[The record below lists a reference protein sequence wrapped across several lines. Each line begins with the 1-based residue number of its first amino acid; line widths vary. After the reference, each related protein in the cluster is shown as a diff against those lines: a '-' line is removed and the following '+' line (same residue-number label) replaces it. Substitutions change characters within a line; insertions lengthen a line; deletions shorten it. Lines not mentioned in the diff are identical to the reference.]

1 MIGFRAFGV
10 YFSMPILTL
19 LAPVLALRLGMK
31 ASMAGIGIS
40 LGLHELGHIAA
51 ARALGVE
58 IREIRLMPFGG
69 SARMENPY
77 LLPAGRLAMVAAA
90 GPVASLMAMLAAAA
104 LAEWGLIGAGQ
115 AGMIWRPSLMM
126 LAFNLLPALPL
137 DGGRMLY
144 CAVQGRLGEGRA
156 LRLGIWLGRILAGL
170 LLLGCLY
177 LRLRAGRWNLSF
189 LLAAVFLLSSGG
201 DERSAME
208 KSRLTRLEEALA
220 GGRSPLPLR
229 LYQVDAE
236 TPVQEAARLM
246 RAREG
251 AWFIVAKDGER
262 LRLIDG
268 RRVLREAVEGDSGVE
283 IGALKD
289 AAEGRSQLEYKQKA

>member
-1 MIGFRAFGV
+1 MIGFQAFGV

-58 IREIRLMPFGG
+58 IREIRLTPFGG

-104 LAEWGLIGAGQ
+104 LAQWGLLGAEQ
-115 AGMIWRPSLMM
+115 AAWLWRPSLMM
-126 LAFNLLPALPL
+126 LLFNLLPALPL

-144 CAVQGRLGEGRA
+144 CAMQGRLGEGRA
-156 LRLGIWLGRILAGL
+156 LRLGIWLGRILAGAIL
-170 LLLGCLY
+170 AGSIY

-189 LLAAVFLLSSGG
+189 LLAAVFLLTSGG

-208 KSRLTRLEEALA
+208 RSRLTRLEEALA
-220 GGRSPLPLR
+220 GRRSPLPLR
-229 LYQVDAE
+229 LYQVDAK
-236 TPVQEAARLM
+236 TPVREAAQLM

-251 AWFIVAKDGER
+251 TWFIVAVDGKR
-262 LRLIDG
+262 PRLIDG
-268 RRVLREAVEGDSGVE
+268 RHVLRQAVEGDGGLG
-283 IGALKD
+283 IGALED
-289 AAEGRSQLEYKQKA
+289 VAESSRQFEYKQKA

>member
-10 YFSMPILTL
+10 YFSMPVLTL

-40 LGLHELGHIAA
+40 MGLHELGHIAA

-58 IREIRLMPFGG
+58 IREIRLTPFGG

-90 GPVASLMAMLAAAA
+90 GPMASLMVMLAAAA
-104 LAEWGLIGAGQ
+104 LAEWGLVGAGQ

-126 LAFNLLPALPL
+126 LLFNLLPALPL
-137 DGGRMLY
+137 DGGRILY
-144 CAVQGRLGEGRA
+144 CMVQGRLGEGRA
-156 LRLGIWLGRILAGL
+156 LQLGIWLGRLLAGL
-170 LLLGCLY
+170 MLLGCLY
-177 LRLRAGRWNLSF
+177 LRLRAGRWSLSF

-201 DERSAME
+201 DERNAMK
-208 KSRLTRLEEALA
+208 KSRLTHLEEALA

-229 LYQVDAE
+229 FYQVDAK
-236 TPVQEAARLM
+236 TPVREAARLM

-251 AWFIVAKDGER
+251 AWFIVAEDGER
-262 LRLIDG
+262 PRLIDG
-268 RRVLREAVEGDSGVE
+268 RRVLRKAVEGDGGVE
-283 IGALKD
+283 MGAL
-289 AAEGRSQLEYKQKA
+289 GGNRSIQKA